1 MTSNKLLIVSLILQ
15 FSILAMLLK
24 QFESKQFII
33 KVLFTALY
41 LGLFLGGVVLAFYF
55 ITQIFA

>member
-24 QFESKQFII
+24 QFESKKFII

-41 LGLFLGGVVLAFYF
+41 LGLFLGGVVLVFYF

>member
-24 QFESKQFII
+24 QFESKGFII

-41 LGLFLGGVVLAFYF
+41 LGLFLGGVVLVFYF

>member
-1 MTSNKLLIVSLILQ
+1 MTSNKLLVVSLILQ

-24 QFESKQFII
+24 QFESKKFII
-33 KVLFTALY
+33 KVLFAALY
-41 LGLFLGGVVLAFYF
+41 LGLFLGGVVLVFYF